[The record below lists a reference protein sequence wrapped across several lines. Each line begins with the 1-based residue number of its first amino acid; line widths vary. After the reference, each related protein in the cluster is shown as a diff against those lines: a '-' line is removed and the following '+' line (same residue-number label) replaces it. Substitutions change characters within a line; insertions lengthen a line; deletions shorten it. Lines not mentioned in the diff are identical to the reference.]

1 MCFNNQHLEN
11 ELKHLKKV
19 FRDINGYPNR
29 IIEQTIEPLKNI
41 NQMPQSTQ
49 VTTNN
54 GKNRTFAN
62 VTVEK

>member
-1 MCFNNQHLEN
+1 MCFNDQHLQN

-19 FRDINGYPNR
+19 FRDINGYTNW

-41 NQMPQSTQ
+41 NQMPRSTQ

-54 GKNRTFAN
+54 GKKQTFAN
-62 VTVEK
+62 VTVER

>member
-1 MCFNNQHLEN
+1 MCFNDQHLQN

-19 FRDINGYPNR
+19 FRDINGYPNWT
-29 IIEQTIEPLKNI
+29 IEQTIEPLKDI
-41 NQMPQSTQ
+41 NQMPRSTQ

-62 VTVEK
+62 LP